1 LHSKLMNAVF
11 REILVSQG
19 YRGTHYLAQM

>member
-11 REILVSQG
+11 REIIVFG
-19 YRGTHYLAQM
+19 GNRGTHYLAQI